1 MCFHMKFIPSLYVN
15 LIRHKT
21 SQSVAKNVE
30 ILCKGLSVDRW
41 KINSEAYLVVTQTS
55 KSQHFAKNRECLKF
69 MKLNTFQA
77 NVSILQHLTP
87 SLPSKNIIKPDFSA
101 RGGGGGV

>member
-30 ILCKGLSVDRW
+30 ILCKGLSLDRW
-41 KINSEAYLVVTQTS
+41 KINSEAYLEATQTS
-55 KSQHFAKNRECLKF
+55 KSEHFAKNR
-69 MKLNTFQA
+69 
-77 NVSILQHLTP
+77 
-87 SLPSKNIIKPDFSA
+87 
-101 RGGGGGV
+101 

>member
-30 ILCKGLSVDRW
+30 ILCKGLSVDR
-41 KINSEAYLVVTQTS
+41 
-55 KSQHFAKNRECLKF
+55 
-69 MKLNTFQA
+69 
-77 NVSILQHLTP
+77 
-87 SLPSKNIIKPDFSA
+87 
-101 RGGGGGV
+101 